1 MKNAKTIGAIL
12 FAAAGLLLG
21 SALAKADPITI
32 TLSLP
37 FQVGGGG
44 DALEFDATVTNN
56 TADTVWLNSDSN
68 TIEGLL
74 TVDDSPFVSNFPLS
88 LDPSGDPLDT
98 ATGWLFTVD
107 IPSGIPVGLY
117 TGSFTILGGSDQ
129 SDLNVL
135 SSAPFDVQV
144 TPEPASWQLMAMALM
159 GLLAI
164 IGRNSYRRQTA
175 AA

>member
-1 MKNAKTIGAIL
+1 
-12 FAAAGLLLG
+12 
-21 SALAKADPITI
+21 
-32 TLSLP
+32 
-37 FQVGGGG
+37 
-44 DALEFDATVTNN
+44 
-56 TADTVWLNSDSN
+56 
-68 TIEGLL
+68 
-74 TVDDSPFVSNFPLS
+74 
-88 LDPSGDPLDT
+88 
-98 ATGWLFTVD
+98 
-107 IPSGIPVGLY
+107 VGLY